1 MRQIHFQIWDKYSGF
16 QRAPSS
22 TAATIPVS
30 YLQIHFTIWDKYI
43 LQFETN
49 TLVASELRAELL
61 PFLFHIYS
69 QMHIATAAA
78 INNKLR
84 QFLSFPHCD
93 FFFNFNPSR
102 IVCYLSNRSLLLR
115 YKGKE
120 RESVT
125 EWQWPTLSHNFYK
138 DAKTMAHKYQG
149 GVEVGKTKLLW
160 IGKWWR

>member
-1 MRQIHFQIWDKYSGF
+1 M
-16 QRAPSS
+16 
-22 TAATIPVS
+22 IPIKEFETKQQHGR
-30 YLQIHFTIWDKYI
+30 LGNQLLIWDKYI

-84 QFLSFPHCD
+84 QFLSFPHCY

-120 RESVT
+120 RESVI

-149 GVEVGKTKLLW
+149 RGGWRRRQNNKTIVDW
-160 IGKWWR
+160 